1 MQVALAGMA
10 LMMVFVTLPAWAGPS
25 RQVDVN
31 VRDRGAAPPTEG
43 ASGKIAVGTQCG
55 IALDGASKAHLDSI
69 VAEVVQIYLS
79 GAARMDVGKI
89 TAGTVTARSDG
100 GARVQGPQGSHQ

>member
-1 MQVALAGMA
+1 MQLALAGMA
-10 LMMVFVTLPAWAGPS
+10 LILVFVTLPAWAGPS
-25 RQVDVN
+25 GQVDGN
-31 VRDRGAAPPTEG
+31 ARDMGAPAPTAG
-43 ASGKIAVGTQCG
+43 IKGKAAVGTQCG

-100 GARVQGPQGSHQ
+100 GARVQGLQDSHQ